1 MRKFWIFWPKSNLIW
16 PWSIFKKIFLFLPEF
31 RCSNISAMTEHTQ
44 NQFFVSYVKKNFFT
58 CTLALLDG
66 LVGGFSKFRLF
77 IVENNFRLFWILYEN
92 YSAGWAYAETI
103 SSLAEHTRRRFHRT
117 HSLRR
122 TNIRVYS
129 ASVQILI
136 VFTWTSKRML
146 IAELTRKRF
155 HRLLSLRGNV

>member
-31 RCSNISAMTEHTQ
+31 QCSNISAMTEHTQ
-44 NQFFVSYVKKNFFT
+44 NQFFVSYVKKTNLMFT
-58 CTLALLDG
+58 LVLFDG
-66 LVGGFSKFRLF
+66 FIDCFSKFWLF

-103 SSLAEHTRRRFHRT
+103 SSLAEHTRRRFHST
-117 HSLRR
+117 LSLRR
-122 TNIRVYS
+122 TNIRVCS
-129 ASVQILI
+129 ASVHILT

-155 HRLLSLRGNV
+155 HRLLGLRGNV